1 MGTLP
6 SRLHTIFLGL
16 YVLSNLLYCCLLD
29 YWHQPRAALLAE
41 ARGRTGHLAVMNMLP
56 LLVFSAR
63 NNPFVP
69 LLGISFDTFNLFHRW
84 VGRLVAAQSLAHT
97 IIWGVNNYDA
107 RGLDGMTQH
116 LRTDSFL
123 YWGLV
128 STVAMVAIV
137 IQSVSPIRHAF
148 YESFLHIH
156 QLLVAATVFG
166 LVLHCELQSLP
177 QKPFLYALISLWCLE
192 RCIRLCRIVYRRGT
206 KVRVE
211 ALEGGA
217 CRVTFNIRGSWP
229 RSPGRHVY
237 AYIPSVSLWMSHP
250 FSVAWVDE
258 GLAAYSCPPNLN
270 GVTLKDLESL
280 SPTSSTGSDA
290 DLTTLPPRTILP
302 RSKDARTD
310 ISCIVASRTGMTAS
324 LYRRAQK
331 SPTKVITLRAFVEGP
346 YGGTENMR
354 SYGTVL
360 LFAGGVGITH
370 QISILKDL
378 VCSFA
383 DGTGS
388 TRKTVLIWSVHA
400 LEQLSWIRA
409 WIDDLSRM
417 PRRGCELKILL
428 FVTRTNMP
436 RGDGATVMKEAGYSE
451 AMKFGR
457 MNVKE
462 IIHNEFLERVG
473 AMSVGVCG
481 PGELA
486 DDVRAAT
493 RGVMDVGYVDFW
505 EESFTW

>member
-1 MGTLP
+1 MNCSNTLYGTLGLIIILVFVTRAVQVTCSRIRLLSTLNLNKDQQRLWSQQVGSLWPKIKKNILSAPLIRRRHNKEFQLSSAVNMGTLP
-6 SRLHTIFLGL
+6 SRLHTMFLSF
-16 YVLSNLLYCCLLD
+16 YILSNLVYCCSLD

-84 VGRLVAAQSLAHT
+84 VGRLVAIQSLAHT
-97 IIWGVNNYDA
+97 IFWAINNYDA
-107 RGLDGMTQH
+107 RGPDRMAQH

-123 YWGLV
+123 FWGLV

-156 QLLVAATVFG
+156 QILAFSAVAGIVI
-166 LVLHCELQSLP
+166 HCQLQALP
-177 QKPFLYALISLWCLE
+177 QLPFMYALISLWALE
-192 RCIRLCRIVYRRGT
+192 RSIRLCRILYRRGT

-229 RSPGRHVY
+229 RSPGKHVY

-258 GLAAYSCPPNLN
+258 GLAAYSCPPTLN
-270 GVTLKDLESL
+270 GVTLKDIEAL
-280 SPTSSTGSDA
+280 SPTSSTSSGLEA
-290 DLTTLPPRTILP
+290 ELKELPPRAIVP
-302 RSKDARTD
+302 KKGSARTD
-310 ISCIVASRTGMTAS
+310 ISCIVASRTGMTAA
-324 LYRRAQK
+324 LHRRAQQ

-346 YGGTENMR
+346 YGGMENVR

-370 QISILKDL
+370 QISVLKDL
-378 VCSFA
+378 VC
-383 DGTGS
+383 G
-388 TRKTVLIWSVHA
+388 
-400 LEQLSWIRA
+400 
-409 WIDDLSRM
+409 
-417 PRRGCELKILL
+417 
-428 FVTRTNMP
+428 
-436 RGDGATVMKEAGYSE
+436 
-451 AMKFGR
+451 
-457 MNVKE
+457 
-462 IIHNEFLERVG
+462 
-473 AMSVGVCG
+473 
-481 PGELA
+481 
-486 DDVRAAT
+486 
-493 RGVMDVGYVDFW
+493 
-505 EESFTW
+505 